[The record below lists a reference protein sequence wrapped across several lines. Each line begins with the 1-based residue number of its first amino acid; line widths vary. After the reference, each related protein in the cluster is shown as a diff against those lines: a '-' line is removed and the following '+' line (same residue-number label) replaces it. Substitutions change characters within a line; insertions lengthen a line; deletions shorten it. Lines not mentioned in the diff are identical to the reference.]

1 MLASVYFIYV
11 YIRGLQLG
19 IYLVQMSRTYY
30 LISCCENGCP
40 MLLWILAIKTAAF
53 RLMWNTVN
61 RNTLSLAVETLP
73 NVPRKAT
80 GKDCTCLHDAR
91 YDNRCILKHNNWT
104 FVSMCTGGC
113 WKQTVALFW
122 KKKLKKS
129 YGLIH
134 NRRSRNSR
142 LINNDMDCWAKTNL
156 SRLKI
161 SSHPPFPCLL
171 YQSFWQEMQKI
182 RGYVERTP
190 SYQASIHLFT

>member
-40 MLLWILAIKTAAF
+40 MPLWVLAIKTAAF

-122 KKKLKKS
+122 KKKNWR
-129 YGLIH
+129 
-134 NRRSRNSR
+134 NRTASFTAEDRGIADLLTMIWIVGPKRTYPAWKFR
-142 LINNDMDCWAKTNL
+142 HTRL
-156 SRLKI
+156 SRVYFI
-161 SSHPPFPCLL
+161 SRF
-171 YQSFWQEMQKI
+171 
-182 RGYVERTP
+182 ERKCKK
-190 SYQASIHLFT
+190 